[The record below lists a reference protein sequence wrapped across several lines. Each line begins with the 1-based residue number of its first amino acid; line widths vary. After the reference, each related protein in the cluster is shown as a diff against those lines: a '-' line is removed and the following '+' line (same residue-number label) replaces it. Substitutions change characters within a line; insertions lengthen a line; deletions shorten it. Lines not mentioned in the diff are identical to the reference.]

1 MALSTQEMKFVNN
14 WKVSIFNATRDCD
27 LTLVRCVRRIIRI
40 VMPNTSPPLDLA
52 EHAKQPKISPE
63 DKKALVMWSRLL
75 DEVSREG
82 IRELCLQLKR
92 VCEEVFHSEGQPN
105 AMLHGVWDGPSSSSS
120 RESAAACKDVPQ
132 QQAVTQGAVGQ
143 PPGLGAPPAEG
154 PDRSGGPPPEYFIR
168 NEAGVVVAIRLWYG
182 QRTVI
187 SHTLWRKMKA
197 MWPVLSRTRD
207 GQPYEEEREP
217 WYSSAE
223 AALQTIGNGVFTLD
237 DLLEYLE
244 ECSPT
249 DEQRALFRQFIA
261 KDGGQMKVMVRLLVS
276 IRESVSRLPVAH
288 GDC

>member
-1 MALSTQEMKFVNN
+1 MALSTQEVEFVNN
-14 WKVSIFNATRDCD
+14 WKVSVSNATRDGD

-52 EHAKQPKISPE
+52 EHAKQSEISPE
-63 DKKALVMWSRLL
+63 DKKALVMWSGLL

-82 IRELCLQLKR
+82 NRELCLQLQR
-92 VCEEVFHSEGQPN
+92 VCEEVFHSLGQPN
-105 AMLHGVWDGPSSSSS
+105 AMLHGVWNGPSSPSS
-120 RESAAACKDVPQ
+120 RESAAAREDVPQ
-132 QQAVTQGAVGQ
+132 QQAVTQGAVSQ

-154 PDRSGGPPPEYFIR
+154 LDRSKDPPSEYFIR

-197 MWPVLSRTRD
+197 MWPVLSRTCN

-217 WYSSAE
+217 WYSNAE
-223 AALQTIGNGVFTLD
+223 AVLQTIGNGVFTLD

-249 DEQRALFRQFIA
+249 DEQRTLFRQFIA
-261 KDGGQMKVMVRLLVS
+261 KDGGQTEVMVKLLES
-276 IRESVSRLPVAH
+276 IRKTVAERI
-288 GDC
+288 